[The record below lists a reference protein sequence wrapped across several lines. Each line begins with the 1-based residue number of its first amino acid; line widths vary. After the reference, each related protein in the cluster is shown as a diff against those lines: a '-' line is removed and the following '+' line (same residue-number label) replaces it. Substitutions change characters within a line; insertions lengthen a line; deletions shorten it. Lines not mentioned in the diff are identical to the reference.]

1 MATTSMKTDRHVL
14 PFARP
19 APPPALVVRIE
30 VETAGQ
36 TVVWVLP
43 LRPVRPGEVPIP
55 PGLTFGEAY
64 QDLDR

>member
-1 MATTSMKTDRHVL
+1 MTNHDVL

-19 APPPALVVRIE
+19 APPPGLVVRIE

-55 PGLTFGEAY
+55 AGLTFGTPYRE
-64 QDLDR
+64 QPR

>member
-1 MATTSMKTDRHVL
+1 MTDRNIL
-14 PFARP
+14 PFTRP
-19 APPPALVVRIE
+19 TAEPEIGVRIE

-55 PGLTFGEAY
+55 PGLTFGTPYPQE
-64 QDLDR
+64 QTR